1 MRETTMDPID
11 YQILDLLQRDART
24 TQVQIAEAV
33 GLSQPSVADRIRKL
47 DQGGAVLGY
56 VARLDPRRMGNDIRA
71 FIGVRISHPRHH
83 DAFTRRIQ
91 QIADVLEC
99 HRVAGLDSYLLKVV
113 SRSTETL
120 DQLISETLRRIP
132 GVTRTTTTIVLAT
145 VKETTVVPLQE
156 ELAEPRRR
164 KEAVP

>member
-1 MRETTMDPID
+1 MDPID

-91 QIADVLEC
+91 QIADVMEC

-113 SRSTETL
+113 TNNIETL
-120 DQLISETLRRIP
+120 DDLICGTLPRTP
-132 GVTRTTTTIVLAT
+132 GGAR
-145 VKETTVVPLQE
+145 
-156 ELAEPRRR
+156 
-164 KEAVP
+164 

>member
-1 MRETTMDPID
+1 MDPID

-24 TQVQIAEAV
+24 TQVEIAEAV

-91 QIADVLEC
+91 QIGEVQEC

-113 SRSTETL
+113 SRNTETL
-120 DQLISETLRRIP
+120 DHLISNVLRRIA
-132 GVTRTTTTIVLAT
+132 GVTRTTTTIVLAS
-145 VKETTVVPLQE
+145 VKETTAVPLQE
-156 ELAEPRRR
+156 TEAAPRRR
-164 KEAVP
+164 KEAAG

>member
-1 MRETTMDPID
+1 MDPID
-11 YQILDLLQRDART
+11 YKILDLLQHDART
-24 TQVQIAEAV
+24 TQVEIAAAV

-56 VARLDPRRMGNDIRA
+56 VARLDPRSMGNDIRA
-71 FIGVRISHPRHH
+71 FIGVRVSHPRHH

-91 QIADVLEC
+91 QIPEVQEC

-113 SRSTETL
+113 SKNTGTL
-120 DQLISETLRRIP
+120 DELISNLLRRIP

-145 VKETTVVPLQE
+145 VKETTAVPLQE
-156 ELAEPRRR
+156 SEAAPRRR
-164 KEAVP
+164 KEASG

>member
-1 MRETTMDPID
+1 ME
-11 YQILDLLQRDART
+11 
-24 TQVQIAEAV
+24 IASAV

-47 DQGGAVLGY
+47 DEGGAVLGY
-56 VARLDPRRMGNDIRA
+56 VARLDPRSVGNDIRA

-91 QIADVLEC
+91 QIAEVQEC

-113 SRSTETL
+113 SRNTAAL
-120 DQLISETLRRIP
+120 DHLISNLLRRIP

-145 VKETTVVPLQE
+145 VKETTAVPLQE
-156 ELAEPRRR
+156 SEAAPRRR
-164 KEAVP
+164 KEAAG

>member
-1 MRETTMDPID
+1 MDPID
-11 YQILDLLQRDART
+11 YKILDLLQQDART
-24 TQVQIAEAV
+24 TQAEIAAAV

-56 VARLDPRRMGNDIRA
+56 VARLDPRAMGNDIRA
-71 FIGVRISHPRHH
+71 FIGVRVSHPRHH

-91 QIADVLEC
+91 QIAEVQEC

-113 SRSTETL
+113 SRNTETL
-120 DQLISETLRRIP
+120 DELISNLLRRIP

-145 VKETTVVPLQE
+145 VKETTAVPLRQSE
-156 ELAEPRRR
+156 AAPRRR
-164 KEAVP
+164 KEASG

>member
-1 MRETTMDPID
+1 MDPID

-47 DQGGAVLGY
+47 DQSGAVLGY
-56 VARLDPRRMGNDIRA
+56 VARLDPRAMGNDIRA

-83 DAFTRRIQ
+83 DAFTRRIL
-91 QIADVLEC
+91 QIAEVQEC

-113 SRSTETL
+113 SRNTETL
-120 DQLISETLRRIP
+120 DHLISNVLRRIP

-145 VKETTVVPLQE
+145 VKETTAVPLQE
-156 ELAEPRRR
+156 TEAAPRRR
-164 KEAVP
+164 REAAG